1 MQTKYLDNNG
11 LLYMWKKL
19 KETFIQQKDLETI
32 RAKIPKKVSE
42 LEDANNYALASA
54 IPTKVE
60 ALTDASNYAKKAD
73 LPKSVNDLLGIEAYA
88 KLTHIPKNVQDLSD
102 HNNYVKKEELKEE
115 VKNLAKSI
123 KSLEFKV
130 VLELPKKGEASIIYL
145 VSHAKSDNDAYDE
158 YIYINGAFEKIGT
171 TAIDLTAYLKVS
183 DMAVISNEEID
194 GLFV

>member
-11 LLYMWKKL
+11 LLYVWKKL
-19 KETFIQQKDLETI
+19 KETFIQHKDLETVKK
-32 RAKIPKKVSE
+32 KIPKKVSE

-60 ALTDASNYAKKAD
+60 ALTDASNYAKKED
-73 LPKSVNDLLGIEAYA
+73 LPKSVHDIAGIDDYA
-88 KLTHIPKNVQDLSD
+88 KTTSVPKMVIDLSD
-102 HNNYVKKEELKEE
+102 HDNYVRKDELKEE
-115 VKNLAKSI
+115 VKNLANTI

-130 VLELPKKGEASIIYL
+130 VEQLPTRGETSAIYL
-145 VSHAKSDNDAYDE
+145 LSHAKSDNDAYDE

-194 GLFV
+194 ELFV